1 MVFFTIVLCAL
12 KKNLQFLLSEWD
24 LNVFLVLAVAIPLN
38 MSIQKIL
45 ATDFSIPGTTRRRKR
60 RENDRG
66 SVSATRRA

>member
-1 MVFFTIVLCAL
+1 MVFFTIILCAL
-12 KKNLQFLLSEWD
+12 KNLQFLLSEWD
-24 LNVFLVLAVAIPLN
+24 LNVFLVLAVAIPLY